1 MKDSKFQ
8 FCLLPEEEAKTFMN
22 GHGIPTPYKCLQ
34 EQCVA
39 YDGSKKWC
47 NHYHSHVEYKAESE
61 EIK

>member
-8 FCLLPEEEAKTFMN
+8 FCLLPKEETKAFIA
-22 GHGIPTPYKCLQ
+22 GYGIHAPYECVK

-47 NHYHSHVEYKAESE
+47 NHYNSPIGCNAESE
-61 EIK
+61 D

>member
-8 FCLLPEEEAKTFMN
+8 FCLLPEEEAKAFMD
-22 GHGIPTPYKCLQ
+22 GHGIHAPYKCLQ

-47 NHYHSHVEYKAESE
+47 NYYHSHVEYEAESE
-61 EIK
+61 DK

>member
-8 FCLLPEEEAKTFMN
+8 FCLLPEEEAKAFMD
-22 GHGIPTPYKCLQ
+22 GRGIHAPYKCLQ

-47 NHYHSHVEYKAESE
+47 SHYNSPVEGKAESE
-61 EIK
+61 DKK